1 MQTSFHPIIHISV
14 SVLCIHEST
23 NTVICAVTFKSF
35 THILIFPS
43 TALLSIHPPFLL
55 FILIPLSTNTSLRV
69 FHPHICPDRQTDIHL
84 PTHLPSFQ
92 FRAQAAYT
100 GTRVWFPALTWGSQ
114 PSSFRRIWCP
124 PLDSTINTLP
134 VIYQT
139 KLILLKSQ
147 GIHQSTTQV
156 ISSTVFMQGK
166 SFSIGALMY
175 SCELLCTHIYKF
187 EDSNWHK
194 EDKNILS
201 I

>member
-1 MQTSFHPIIHISV
+1 MQTSFHPIIHFSV

-84 PTHLPSFQ
+84 PTHSPSFQ

-100 GTRVWFPALTWGSQ
+100 GTCVWLPALTWGSQ
-114 PSSFRRIWCP
+114 PSSVRGIWCP
-124 PLDSTINTLP
+124 PLDSTITLFLSL
-134 VIYQT
+134 INIFQT
-139 KLILLKSQ
+139 DLIKIPRNSP
-147 GIHQSTTQV
+147 IHNSGD
-156 ISSTVFMQGK
+156 F
-166 SFSIGALMY
+166 LY
-175 SCELLCTHIYKF
+175 SLHAR
-187 EDSNWHK
+187 
-194 EDKNILS
+194 
-201 I
+201 